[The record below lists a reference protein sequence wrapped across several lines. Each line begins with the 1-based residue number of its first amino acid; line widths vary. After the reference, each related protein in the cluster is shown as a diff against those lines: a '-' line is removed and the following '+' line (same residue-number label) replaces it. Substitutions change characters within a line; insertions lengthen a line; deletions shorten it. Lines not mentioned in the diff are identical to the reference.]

1 MTELADVLKYTT
13 LHYSPIISPS
23 PPSTSPTSGTVYV
36 YDRSATRNYKDD
48 HISWIKK
55 KNSHKVREDHVK
67 LRIDGINRISGCYV
81 HSATTATMHRRTY
94 HLLPNEEEEKALE
107 EVRRE
112 QGVESKAKNNG
123 VVNRA
128 VMKVRLVSSRAKRQL
143 QQLLPPFN

>member
-1 MTELADVLKYTT
+1 M
-13 LHYSPIISPS
+13 
-23 PPSTSPTSGTVYV
+23 
-36 YDRSATRNYKDD
+36 
-48 HISWIKK
+48 
-55 KNSHKVREDHVK
+55 
-67 LRIDGINRISGCYV
+67 
-81 HSATTATMHRRTY
+81 
-94 HLLPNEEEEKALE
+94 PNEEEEKALE